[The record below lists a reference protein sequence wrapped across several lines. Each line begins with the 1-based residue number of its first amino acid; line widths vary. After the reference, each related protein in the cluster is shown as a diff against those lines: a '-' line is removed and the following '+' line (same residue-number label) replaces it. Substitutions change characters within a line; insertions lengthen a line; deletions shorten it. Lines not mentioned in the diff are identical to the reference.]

1 MHVTKVQLENIKSH
15 ANAEF
20 NFERGTIA
28 ITGENG
34 AGKTTIIEAIA
45 YALFDFLDYKPKDN
59 FIRRG
64 AKKGVVRVSFI
75 SDLDEREYV
84 VYRDTGQGY
93 YVFDPELNVRIA
105 EKKEV
110 STFLHQHLGIEAGTD
125 LEALFRSAIGVP
137 QGTFTA
143 DFLRTAADRKK
154 SFDKLLKVEEYKKS
168 ADELLKTVNLIKDKS
183 NEVEKRI
190 ENAKGQLSRYNEIE
204 NEYKNITANLKELN
218 ETLAALQKEIKER
231 SRVVNELDKAET
243 KVNETSNRKERL
255 SVASEEAARR
265 LKEKKTERDK
275 AKAAAEKLN
284 VIETDYKN
292 HLAALETL
300 SQLETQ
306 RAARDKLKNEATK
319 IESSIVASQNEI
331 KRLEN
336 EIAKAIQAGV
346 DAKELK
352 PLIEKQESFEKKRE
366 ELIAKRA
373 QAQSARESFNKIE
386 TERNTLREQYKQ
398 IKKQIDEAAQHKDA
412 EENAKGLQGERM
424 EVETQLSVNEKAATS
439 QGHLQS
445 QRKDVSKEVERLKK
459 EITAHEKEIA
469 ELEKFS
475 SLASK
480 VSELTAKENE
490 LTESLARLRASIERD
505 EKFQSEVKNGLCPI
519 LSERCLNVEKKEGQ
533 TLEDYFKGQF
543 ENYKTQLATLEKEKK
558 DVSVSVREARE
569 AEKHLSKLER
579 AKEQL
584 AQERKLFAE
593 RQETLKRIDD
603 ELSSIPSDAK
613 ERAKE
618 LKSKLVLID
627 AELIKANEAAKLYAG
642 LKPLQQRLDEVEKE
656 GISKKTESD
665 QIAKVANQ
673 FEKIEKEISATEKDL
688 KKLNDPRLRE
698 TVLLNE
704 AARETGLKAELE
716 SANKKSEEFQSHANA
731 LNEQLR
737 EFLQLDS
744 LWNAARE
751 QRDKTASNYREY
763 LVAKSLADE
772 LPQRQN
778 ELDKAAEEH
787 KRKESEA
794 KDAAKEYN
802 ESLKLYDRERHAKE
816 RVALSSSREQSA
828 KVSAQLESATQREA
842 SLKTELEVLAKVR
855 EEMREEFNQKE
866 KLDELHDATEFIRD
880 TLKKAGPIVTESYL
894 YNINL
899 ESNQLFR
906 EISGDASRT
915 LKWSRDYEIILEES
929 GYERPFQNLSG
940 GEQMAAAL
948 SVRLALLKQLSDI
961 RIAFFDEPT
970 TNMDLTRRERLA
982 EQIGQITNFDQ
993 LFVISHDDA
1002 FTNSVDNTIHVAK
1015 EKDETS
1021 VQPSDD
1027 E

>member
-1 MHVTKVQLENIKSH
+1 MYVTKVQLQNIKSH
-15 ANAEF
+15 KEAEF
-20 NFERGTIA
+20 KFERGTIA

-45 YALFDFLDYKPKDN
+45 WTLFDLLDYKKDD
-59 FIRRG
+59 FVRRG
-64 AKKGVVRVSFI
+64 AKKGTARVSFV
-75 SDLDEREYV
+75 SDLDERQYV

-93 YVFDPELNVRIA
+93 YVFDPELNVRVA
-105 EKKEV
+105 EKKHEV

-125 LEALFRSAIGVP
+125 LEILFRSAIGVP

-143 DFLRTAADRKK
+143 VFLEKPAIRKAV
-154 SFDKLLKVEEYKKS
+154 FDKLLKVEEYKES
-168 ADELLKTVNLIKDKS
+168 ADKLRDTVRLIEEKTNAVNQ
-183 NEVEKRI
+183 RI
-190 ENAKGQLSRYNEIE
+190 AKAEGQLSRYDEIE
-204 NEYKNITANLKELN
+204 NEYKNITASLKELN
-218 ETLAALQKEIKER
+218 ETLAALQKEIKEH
-231 SRVVNELDKAET
+231 SRVIEEFDKAEAR
-243 KVNETSNRKERL
+243 VNETSKRKERL
-255 SVASEEAARR
+255 SVESEAALRR
-265 LKEKKTERDK
+265 LKEKEAERDK
-275 AKAAAEKLN
+275 AKAATEKLN
-284 VIETDYKN
+284 VIETDYNN

-319 IESSIVASQNEI
+319 IESSIAASQNEI

-336 EIAKAIQAGV
+336 EIAKAAQAGV
-346 DAKELK
+346 DAKGLK
-352 PLIEKQESFEKKRE
+352 PLIEKQEALEKKRE

-373 QAQSARESFNKIE
+373 QSESAKERFKQIE

-398 IKKQIDEAAQHKDA
+398 IKKQIDDAEKHKDA
-412 EENAKGLQGERM
+412 EDRAKRLQEERM
-424 EVETQLSVNEKAATS
+424 EVETQLSVSEKAATS
-439 QGHLQS
+439 LVHLQS
-445 QRKDVSKEVERLKK
+445 QSKDVSKEIERLKK
-459 EITAHEKEIA
+459 EITAHEKEIE

-475 SLASK
+475 SLALR
-480 VSELTAKENE
+480 VPELTVKENE
-490 LTESLARLRASIERD
+490 LTEALARLRASIERD

-543 ENYKTQLATLEKEKK
+543 ANYKTRLATLEKEKK
-558 DVSVSVREARE
+558 SVSVSVGEARE

-627 AELIKANEAAKLYAG
+627 AELIKANEAARLYAG

-673 FEKIEKEISATEKDL
+673 FEKIEKEISATEKNL

-704 AARETGLKAELE
+704 AARETSLKTELE
-716 SANKKSEEFQSHANA
+716 SVNKKSEEFQAKANA
-731 LNEQLR
+731 LNEQLSQYD
-737 EFLQLDS
+737 ELDV
-744 LWNAARE
+744 LLNAANEKRNS
-751 QRDKTASNYREY
+751 TAAAYREY
-763 LVAKSLADE
+763 ISLETIAKE
-772 LPQRQN
+772 LPRRQN
-778 ELDKAAEEH
+778 ESDKAAEEH

-794 KDAAKEYN
+794 KEAAKEY
-802 ESLKLYDRERHAKE
+802 EEAIKLYDRERHAKE
-816 RVALSSSREQSA
+816 RVALSSAEKREAETQANFKNAQSRE
-828 KVSAQLESATQREA
+828 ESLRSDIERLT
-842 SLKTELEVLAKVR
+842 KVR

-866 KLDELHDATEFIRD
+866 KLEELHDTTEFIRD

-894 YNINL
+894 YNINS

-915 LKWSRDYEIILEES
+915 LRWSRDYEIIMEES
-929 GYERPFQNLSG
+929 GHERPFQNLSG
-940 GEQMAAAL
+940 GEQMVAAL

-982 EQIGQITNFDQ
+982 QQIGQITNFDQ
-993 LFVISHDDA
+993 LFVISHDDT
-1002 FTNSVDNTIHVAK
+1002 FEGSVNHVVSVTGAK
-1015 EKDETS
+1015 EEAV
-1021 VQPSDD
+1021 VQTSDD